1 MPFFCIVR
9 AKVAQ
14 KLQTKK
20 KKITIY
26 VKNANLLISCLETYE
41 LTNLLITISPHFRG
55 IIDLDKLIIRTK
67 K

>member
-26 VKNANLLISCLETYE
+26 VKNASLLISCPETYE
-41 LTNLLITISPHFRG
+41 LTNLLITISPQFRG
-55 IIDLDKLIIRTK
+55 IIQKIILII
-67 K
+67 